1 MALRNLL
8 QLAAILQLV
17 LVCLSIPA
25 WRASGHTSAA
35 RRGMVGLLFTFG
47 GFFLTAMRG
56 ELPSILTMVGASA
69 AHLIGMREVYGAG
82 RELFEVRARPRSEL
96 PVVVVA
102 IASIAVLWAVDGS
115 PDKLALARPRV
126 VCHALATIA
135 LLWLWLRDL
144 RNAKVGQGA
153 MGQRYLLAAGGAHLL
168 MQILRIAGALA
179 MKPAADPLASP
190 AASWI
195 VGAAMIISLVS
206 TIGFILQIESR
217 ARETLLDANTRL
229 SRDAL
234 TDALTGAPNRR
245 HFETAAASELARAR
259 RYGWPVTLV
268 LLDVDHFK
276 RLNDRFGHQAGDVV
290 LRELVQ
296 RCTRELRGHDLLAR
310 WGGEEF
316 AVLLPQC
323 DLDSASVVVGRLL
336 AAVRDE
342 PIEDLRGA
350 RVTMS
355 AGLARLDPHDGGLSR
370 ALERADLALYES
382 KSAGRNRF
390 SLASALAAVPDPD
403 LALATPP
410 TR

>member
-1 MALRNLL
+1 
-8 QLAAILQLV
+8 
-17 LVCLSIPA
+17 
-25 WRASGHTSAA
+25 
-35 RRGMVGLLFTFG
+35 
-47 GFFLTAMRG
+47 
-56 ELPSILTMVGASA
+56 
-69 AHLIGMREVYGAG
+69 
-82 RELFEVRARPRSEL
+82 
-96 PVVVVA
+96 
-102 IASIAVLWAVDGS
+102 
-115 PDKLALARPRV
+115 
-126 VCHALATIA
+126 
-135 LLWLWLRDL
+135 
-144 RNAKVGQGA
+144 
-153 MGQRYLLAAGGAHLL
+153 
-168 MQILRIAGALA
+168 MQALRIAGALS

-190 AASWI
+190 AASWV
-195 VGAAMIISLVS
+195 VGAAMILSLVS

-276 RLNDRFGHQAGDVV
+276 QLNDRFGHQAGDVV

-342 PIEDLRGA
+342 PIVGVPSA
-350 RVTMS
+350 RVTVS

-370 ALERADLALYES
+370 ALERADHALYES
-382 KSAGRNRF
+382 KSAGRNRL
-390 SLASALAAVPDPD
+390 SLASAPASEPTP
-403 LALATPP
+403 ALASPSVG
-410 TR
+410 